1 MQLSLNWSSAFLN
14 EAQNS
19 SYLANP
25 QKNLLPIYL
34 PIHYVDLIVWI
45 DWSSLGRL
53 IEWKFDKSANQYF
66 DQLMAKT
73 MKSLNAP
80 VSLIPEKT
88 VAICWQL
95 L

>member
-1 MQLSLNWSSAFLN
+1 MTSLFHFSVVCYNRD
-14 EAQNS
+14 
-19 SYLANP
+19 SYLRLGTHCDNKVVL
-25 QKNLLPIYL
+25 Q
-34 PIHYVDLIVWI
+34 VDLIVWI

-53 IEWKFDKSANQYF
+53 IEWKFDKSTNQYF
-66 DQLMAKT
+66 DQLMTRT
-73 MKSLNAP
+73 MNSLNAP